1 MKIEKHKLIY
11 IYKYYTD
18 VFLKT
23 NKITTKCIK
32 LTKFIINKKK
42 I

>member
-18 VFLKT
+18 VSLKT
-23 NKITTKCIK
+23 NKNNNK
-32 LTKFIINKKK
+32 INKMN
-42 I
+42 